1 MKAPVE
7 IIKRN
12 QPSVD
17 YQLAENND
25 GSIERAFDIL
35 FEETLRQNEDLTAYD
50 NSV

>member
-1 MKAPVE
+1 MIASVE
-7 IIKRN
+7 TKKRS

-25 GSIERAFDIL
+25 GSIDRAFDIL
-35 FEETLRQNEDLTAYD
+35 FEETLRQNDDLTAID